1 MNYKF
6 TKTIKDN
13 KVSIIIIMVLWVL
26 LTIVLVAP
34 VAYSIVESN
43 VNGSFDLAVF
53 IEKIFPAIT
62 SFSTIGVVVGT
73 AYIGTFL
80 KTLAYFTLIYLIFA
94 VIGLFKS
101 RPKHQYTDIEH
112 GSSDWSE
119 GGEQYKVLSKNKG
132 IILAQDNYLPINKR
146 GNINVLVVGRIR
158 IW

>member
-62 SFSTIGVVVGT
+62 SFSTIGVVFGT
-73 AYIGTFL
+73 AHIGTFL

>member
-62 SFSTIGVVVGT
+62 SFSTIGVVFGT
-73 AYIGTFL
+73 TYIGTFL

-94 VIGLFKS
+94 VVGLFKS

-158 IW
+158 FW

>member
-13 KVSIIIIMVLWVL
+13 KVSIVIIMVLWVL

-34 VAYSIVESN
+34 VAYSIVEST

-62 SFSTIGVVVGT
+62 SFSTIGVVFGT

-80 KTLAYFTLIYLIFA
+80 ITLAYFTLIYFYI
-94 VIGLFKS
+94 
-101 RPKHQYTDIEH
+101 
-112 GSSDWSE
+112 
-119 GGEQYKVLSKNKG
+119 
-132 IILAQDNYLPINKR
+132 
-146 GNINVLVVGRIR
+146 
-158 IW
+158 

>member
-13 KVSIIIIMVLWVL
+13 KVSIVIIMVLWVL

-34 VAYSIVESN
+34 AAYSIVEST
-43 VNGSFDLAVF
+43 VNGSFDLAIF

-62 SFSTIGVVVGT
+62 SFSTIGVVFGT

>member
-13 KVSIIIIMVLWVL
+13 KVSIVIIMVLWVL

-34 VAYSIVESN
+34 VAYSIVEST

-62 SFSTIGVVVGT
+62 SFSTIGVVFGT